1 MFDYAI
7 HFDVTID
14 GQEHCLRKEIKSPV
28 QLRPGDVVMV
38 SVAMT
43 SVKVAEIMGV
53 ETAKL
58 SEEQVV
64 QAAVNTIRKL
74 VQDVGI
80 VIEDFEVSEQII
92 VDLATLAMTVQR
104 LLQNNPRP
112 IEHKDAKQIYRKAL

>member
-43 SVKVAEIMGV
+43 SVKVAEIMWHLHDGSLDSALV
-53 ETAKL
+53 HLEPAVL
-58 SEEQVV
+58 EGPIARW
-64 QAAVNTIRKL
+64 QALFDFFTLK
-74 VQDVGI
+74 
-80 VIEDFEVSEQII
+80 ED
-92 VDLATLAMTVQR
+92 
-104 LLQNNPRP
+104 
-112 IEHKDAKQIYRKAL
+112 